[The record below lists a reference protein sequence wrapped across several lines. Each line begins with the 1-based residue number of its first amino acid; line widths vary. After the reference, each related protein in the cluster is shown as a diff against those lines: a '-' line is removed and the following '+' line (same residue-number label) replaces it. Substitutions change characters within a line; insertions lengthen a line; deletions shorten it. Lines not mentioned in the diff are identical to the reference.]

1 MKVFELAK
9 RLGKTSKEILQAAD
23 HLEILIKTHLSSL
36 SEEEVKQ
43 IIKYFRKRRFLL
55 FYKKYFSLFLLFFL
69 TTVLFSILKPQ
80 SVLSGELDA
89 SVNELGQKQP
99 WQESLG

>member
-9 RLGKTSKEILQAAD
+9 ILGKTSKEILQAAD

-43 IIKYFRKRRFLL
+43 LL
-55 FYKKYFSLFLLFFL
+55 SLFI
-69 TTVLFSILKPQ
+69 S
-80 SVLSGELDA
+80 
-89 SVNELGQKQP
+89 N
-99 WQESLG
+99 SLITATKYSKFCKRNGRFE

>member
-43 IIKYFRKRRFLL
+43 IIKYFRKRDS
-55 FYKKYFSLFLLFFL
+55 FYFIKNTSHCFF
-69 TTVLFSILKPQ
+69 
-80 SVLSGELDA
+80 
-89 SVNELGQKQP
+89 
-99 WQESLG
+99 